1 MQNSI
6 ACFQLSPAMVVSE
19 SPLPLVAGFRQQ
31 VTMLFDS
38 CNVPSITAVMQQDLG

>member
-6 ACFQLSPAMVVSE
+6 ACFQLSPTMVVSE

-31 VTMLFDS
+31 VTMLLDS
-38 CNVPSITAVMQQDLG
+38 CNVHSITAVMQQDLG